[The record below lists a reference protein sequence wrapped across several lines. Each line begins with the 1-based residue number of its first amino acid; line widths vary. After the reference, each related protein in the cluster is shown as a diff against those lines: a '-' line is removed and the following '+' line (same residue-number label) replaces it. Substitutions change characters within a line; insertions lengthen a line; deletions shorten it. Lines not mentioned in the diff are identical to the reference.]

1 MKKFLSLMILL
12 CILCPLAAQQ
22 PKIKKDSFY
31 AVFNKKFKMKD
42 AEKASLAGDVTG
54 KKYFFTMPENGSFDL
69 KELCKKYIPVKD
81 AAIGSFIVDV
91 PADGKYSIGLSADY
105 WITAYCNGKL
115 IGTTEPRGEES
126 SLTTHLNRCWYAD
139 LKKGENRIFFHTRPG
154 FGSWRVA
161 AGLLPDKTFWPETSR
176 KRKLLFRKMFPE
188 KTVVTGPFVN
198 QVSTER
204 ASVSFHVSKP
214 FAVTFL
220 YWQKGKKATLKQIKP
235 VPVYGRLPRKQIHR
249 FILNGLLPDQEY
261 IFECRQTDHMD
272 HILASGSLRTFPAK
286 GVDHTFTVTSDTQFS
301 ALNREKVVRKMV
313 KNGSFRNTDMLI
325 ALGDVTSTFNDFE
338 HDYLDS
344 FLVPF
349 RKENIT
355 VPFYPVRGNHEYR
368 GLDTDKYTEYFGC
381 PYYAFRHGE
390 VLYIVIDTG
399 EDKGVQKRKEH
410 YTLLTD
416 TEQYFRQQK
425 LFLEKLADS
434 PMCKNAKKRI
444 VLAHATPFEWE
455 SRYYAEN
462 IASFASVFYG
472 KNPRIPIDLWLCG
485 DIHSPYRFDPVTK
498 ELSGA
503 PKRRL
508 YRGRQ
513 GRLTANDL
521 QRIHFP
527 VFVNDGVGGAGQDCS
542 VTRVKVTE
550 DALYLTCTGVNGEIM
565 DEIMICKGKPIEVK
579 KSIFTK
585 YIPWKE

>member
-1 MKKFLSLMILL
+1 M
-12 CILCPLAAQQ
+12 
-22 PKIKKDSFY
+22 
-31 AVFNKKFKMKD
+31 
-42 AEKASLAGDVTG
+42 
-54 KKYFFTMPENGSFDL
+54 
-69 KELCKKYIPVKD
+69 
-81 AAIGSFIVDV
+81 
-91 PADGKYSIGLSADY
+91 
-105 WITAYCNGKL
+105 W
-115 IGTTEPRGEES
+115 
-126 SLTTHLNRCWYAD
+126 
-139 LKKGENRIFFHTRPG
+139 
-154 FGSWRVA
+154 
-161 AGLLPDKTFWPETSR
+161 
-176 KRKLLFRKMFPE
+176 
-188 KTVVTGPFVN
+188 
-198 QVSTER
+198 
-204 ASVSFHVSKP
+204 
-214 FAVTFL
+214 
-220 YWQKGKKATLKQIKP
+220 
-235 VPVYGRLPRKQIHR
+235 
-249 FILNGLLPDQEY
+249 
-261 IFECRQTDHMD
+261 
-272 HILASGSLRTFPAK
+272 
-286 GVDHTFTVTSDTQFS
+286 
-301 ALNREKVVRKMV
+301 
-313 KNGSFRNTDMLI
+313 
-325 ALGDVTSTFNDFE
+325 
-338 HDYLDS
+338 
-344 FLVPF
+344 
-349 RKENIT
+349 
-355 VPFYPVRGNHEYR
+355 NHEYR

-416 TEQYFRQQK
+416 TEQYFREQK

-434 PMCKNAKKRI
+434 PMCKNARKRI

-550 DALYLTCTGVNGEIM
+550 DALYLTCTGVNGDIM
-565 DEIMICKGKPIEVK
+565 DEIMIRKGKPIEVK